1 MAANK
6 VFYLFPGQ
14 GSQYRGMGSDL
25 VAEFPA
31 VERLYAQASD
41 ILGYDMAE
49 LSFADPDGKIGLT
62 RFTQPALLTH
72 EIACLT
78 AFEALT
84 SGRVRPFLVGGHSLG
99 EYTALVAAGALEFA
113 DALKLVAERGRLMGE
128 LGRGGMLATTL
139 DRETAS
145 ALAGKH
151 FCGVAGCNLPD
162 QTVVAG
168 ADADL
173 EALTAELAAAT
184 PPKRAV
190 KLNTEGAFHTY
201 LMVAAAEQ
209 FRAVLAATPF
219 HPPRVDVLANYT
231 GRRHEPTADAIRSA
245 LFFQLFN
252 PVLWV
257 DCMLAAIAG
266 GAEAFVEFGGGIG
279 KGEGPAEKR
288 PNLESI
294 VKKSLKW
301 REHQAEYLP
310 AINAAGIRATAERLT
325 GD

>member
-1 MAANK
+1 VAAKK
-6 VFYLFPGQ
+6 VFFLFPGQ
-14 GSQYRGMGSDL
+14 VSQYRGMGSDL
-25 VAEFPA
+25 AAEFPA
-31 VERLYAQASD
+31 VRSLYERAGD
-41 ILGYDMAE
+41 VLGYDLAE
-49 LSFADPDGKIGLT
+49 LSFADPRNELGFT

-72 EIACLT
+72 GIACLT
-78 AFEALT
+78 ALEALT
-84 SGRVRPFLVGGHSLG
+84 AGRVQPFLMGGHSLG
-99 EYTALVAAGALEFA
+99 EYTALVAAGALDFA
-113 DALKLVAERGRLMGE
+113 SALELVAERGRLMGE

-139 DRETAS
+139 DRETAA

-162 QTVVAG
+162 QTVIAG
-168 ADADL
+168 DAADL
-173 EALTAELAAAT
+173 DAFAAELAAQQ

-219 HPPRVDVLANYT
+219 EPPRVDVLANYS
-231 GRRHEPTADAIRSA
+231 GRRHEPTPQAMRSA

-257 DCMLAAIAG
+257 DCMTAAIDG
-266 GAEAFVEFGGGIG
+266 GADAFVELGGGIG

-310 AINAAGIRATAERLT
+310 AINAAGIRATAERLI